1 MEIRQLTEEEYLA
14 LKDKLHHAHDKVWK
28 ITLHDREAIQEYLSK
43 VIAPLLVNVKLDLE
57 TLKLDNTTYIHSNL
71 QAFYADVVYWADVI
85 DLRSN
90 EQTRV
95 TIAFLLEHK
104 SKMPTQLQIRLQL
117 SAYMISIMTENYDE
131 KTDTTIG
138 VIPIVFNQFDKPWV
152 AKPFRSLFKD
162 MPADITRFLMEFEYL
177 VTNLPAMTDEYIEAF
192 DKYGVLRATFLAMKH
207 VRNKEFLK
215 QHFEDIFLFLEK
227 HPQRI
232 DLRDQLI
239 AYLLGNSDIS
249 AQDLEDMLKN
259 IFSPIIHKEVMLTGT
274 GFIATAAREVEI
286 KVRKEEKILAQ
297 RAVEKAVE
305 KALAKER
312 LLSSRNVIIQG
323 WLKNMPS
330 DTIYDFVQ
338 LSRKDVDSLIDALEK
353 IKKYQQ
359 THKRINLKTLTQL
372 TGLYEEDLNE
382 ILKLLSSKP

>member
-1 MEIRQLTEEEYLA
+1 MEIRKLTEEEYLA

-28 ITLHDREAIQEYLSK
+28 ITLHDKEAIQEYLSK
-43 VIAPLLVNVKLDLE
+43 VIAPLLVNVKLDLD

-71 QAFYADVVYWADVI
+71 QAFYADVVYLADLI
-85 DLRSN
+85 DLNTN
-90 EQTRV
+90 EPIPV

-117 SAYMISIMTENYDE
+117 SEYIVSIMSKNYDE

-138 VIPIVFNQFDKPWV
+138 VIPIVFNQFDKIWEP
-152 AKPFRSLFKD
+152 KSFRSLFKNL
-162 MPADITRFLMEFEYL
+162 PIDITRFFIDFEYL
-177 VTNLPAMTDEYIEAF
+177 VTNLSSMSDEFIEAF

-207 VRNKEFLK
+207 VRNKTFLK

-259 IFSPIIHKEVMLTGT
+259 IFSPIIQKEVMYSGT
-274 GFIATAAREVEI
+274 GFIAAAAREVEI
-286 KVRKEEKILAQ
+286 KVRKEEQLIAQ
-297 RAVEKAVE
+297 RAVEK
-305 KALAKER
+305 ER
-312 LLSSRNVIIQG
+312 LFIWRNVVIHS
-323 WLKNMPS
+323 WYDNMLPNA
-330 DTIYDFVQ
+330 IYRIVQ
-338 LSRKDVDSLIDALEK
+338 LPHKDVDTLMSALDK
-353 IKKYQQ
+353 VKTYQQ
-359 THKRINLKTLTQL
+359 THKRINIKTLMQL
-372 TGLYEEDLNE
+372 SGLYEEELKTVLNF
-382 ILKLLSSKP
+382 LLPKP